1 MKNQESSI
9 AFSLALV
16 VVLFATSL
24 SAQNENVW
32 RGGKPGRVADWNIAA
47 NWSKN
52 RVPNEFDQVVIR
64 SAESGSTTRPFISG
78 EVVIGSLYMESGAEI
93 VLRDHAML
101 VVLRIRGCEE
111 GATMCAEPNL
121 PALQITANGRGEV
134 IAYQGARR

>member
-52 RVPNEFDQVVIR
+52 RVPNEFDHVVIPN
-64 SAESGSTTRPFISG
+64 TRDRAGNSRVMFN
-78 EVVIGSLYMESGAEI
+78 
-93 VLRDHAML
+93 RKF
-101 VVLRIRGCEE
+101 
-111 GATMCAEPNL
+111 
-121 PALQITANGRGEV
+121 
-134 IAYQGARR
+134 